1 MNARDIAAG
10 FVSGVALLAAAVMLA
25 GLALAALPRPA

>member
-10 FVSGVALLAAAVMLA
+10 FVSGVALLAAAAMLA
-25 GLALAALPRPA
+25 GLAQLIITT

>member
-10 FVSGVALLAAAVMLA
+10 FVSGAALLAAAVMLA
-25 GLALAALPRPA
+25 GLAQLIITT